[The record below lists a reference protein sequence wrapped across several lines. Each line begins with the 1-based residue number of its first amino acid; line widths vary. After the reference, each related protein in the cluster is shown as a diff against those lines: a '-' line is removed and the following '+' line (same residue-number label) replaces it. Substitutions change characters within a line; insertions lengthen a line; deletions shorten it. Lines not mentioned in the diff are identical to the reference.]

1 MGTKKPMLFL
11 LLLHVLHKG
20 PLRLRHGFKTAC
32 SPSLSF
38 RVGLDLESMG
48 LGSGG
53 LWALRRAQVLRLRAQ
68 PVLGL
73 GVVVPGAWG

>member
-1 MGTKKPMLFL
+1 MGTKKPMLF

-20 PLRLRHGFKTAC
+20 PLRLLHGFKTAC